1 MVLTH
6 LTVSFKSQSQNAT
19 VVPARAVDGALE
31 TPNLILKSKPTARES
46 MNSNMKT
53 IFSQIWCNFSS
64 YKLLVERLCHLPDIG
79 LRFALKASISS

>member
-53 IFSQIWCNFSS
+53 IF
-64 YKLLVERLCHLPDIG
+64 
-79 LRFALKASISS
+79 

>member
-31 TPNLILKSKPTARES
+31 TPNLILKSKPTAVVIWERFVNDS
-46 MNSNMKT
+46 IAFLKIKFSDVPST
-53 IFSQIWCNFSS
+53 IPQQ
-64 YKLLVERLCHLPDIG
+64 
-79 LRFALKASISS
+79 

>member
-53 IFSQIWCNFSS
+53 IFSPIWCNFSS
-64 YKLLVERLCHLPDIG
+64 YRLQVERLCPLPDIG